1 LFENFYFSLRATMP
15 LFIMMVLGYFLKRIG
30 LINKEGTKSLNLLV
44 FRVFLPLL
52 LFKDLAEQDFYSMW
66 DTTFVVFC
74 FVATIISIG
83 IAAMFSHISKNRKD
97 RGEIIQASYRSAAA
111 TLGIAFMANIYNDV
125 SMVALMIIGSV
136 PLYNIAAVIV
146 LSVTSPDN
154 DALKDKKELAK
165 KTMFSI
171 ITNPILI
178 GVVLGTLGSLMHLQ
192 LTPIVGKTVNSLAAV
207 ASPLALIALGSSFKF
222 DDLKAKYKPVL
233 LVIFNKLFLFC
244 VIFLPLGI
252 YLGFRNEKLV
262 AALIMLGSASTSS
275 CYVMSKSM
283 GHEGIISSAAVM
295 IGTLLSSATLTF
307 WLFALKSMGFI

>member
-1 LFENFYFSLRATMP
+1 MLENFYFSLRATMP
-15 LFIMMVLGYFLKRIG
+15 LFLMMVLGYFLKRIG

-44 FRVFLPLL
+44 FRLFLPIL
-52 LFKDLAEQDFYSMW
+52 LFKDLAEQDFYTMW
-66 DTTFVVFC
+66 DTGFVFFC
-74 FVATIISIG
+74 LAATLISIA
-83 IAAMFSHISKNRKD
+83 IAAAFSHISKNRND

-111 TLGIAFMANIYNDV
+111 TLGIAYMANIYNDV

-154 DALKDKKELAK
+154 DALKDKKELFK

-192 LTPIVGKTVNSLAAV
+192 LTPIVGKTMNSLAAV
-207 ASPLALIALGSSFKF
+207 ASPLALIALGSSFEF

-244 VIFLPLGI
+244 AIFLPIGVWM
-252 YLGFRNEKLV
+252 GFRNEKLV

-295 IGTLLSSATLTF
+295 IGTLLSSATLTL